1 MKKARGKKLS
11 LQKLSVAKLN
21 NMHTIQGGL
30 KSGRPNCANSLKKCP
45 EEDILAYSEGRDC
58 ETRVGAN
65 CTTPTIIQL

>member
-21 NMHTIQGGL
+21 NMNAIQGGR
-30 KSGRPNCANSLKKCP
+30 KSRRPSCYKC
-45 EEDILAYSEGRDC
+45 EEDDILAYSQGLDC
-58 ETRVGAN
+58 QTRVGAN